1 MALACFITVAGTHSL
16 LGPGPLKACL
26 SYRLYAG
33 GDAGVGGGLCVSTR
47 SSVPGLGGNAFQPAL
62 RGTLLRG

>member
-1 MALACFITVAGTHSL
+1 MALACFITVAGTYSL
-16 LGPGPLKACL
+16 LRPDPLKACV

-33 GDAGVGGGLCVSTR
+33 GDAGVRGSTR